1 MTNLENFYIL
11 LLVITMNKEFS
22 NIIIFNNETLDFIV
36 KKIEKMILDLEYTK
50 CNESDAS
57 IKIDLIQDTQNN
69 ICIISSDYLKFEDL
83 ATNKSIIR
91 KISKRVAQDTFMATS
106 CESIAVI
113 EKYSFNKRI
122 YDYISFGASDKLK
135 ELGYDMDSYAHQIAW
150 LNHFVGRNNI
160 ENLNDILK
168 DKKSYFNNYEII
180 IDILKLYGIK
190 QELITYRYNDNISNH
205 EFLKKQLF
213 FK

>member
-69 ICIISSDYLKFEDL
+69 ICIISSDYFKFEDL

-106 CESIAVI
+106 CESIAVL

-135 ELGYDMDSYAHQIAW
+135 ELGYDMESYAHQIAW

>member
-69 ICIISSDYLKFEDL
+69 ICIISSDYFKFEDL

-135 ELGYDMDSYAHQIAW
+135 ELGYDMESYAHQIAW

>member
-1 MTNLENFYIL
+1 
-11 LLVITMNKEFS
+11 MNKEFS

-57 IKIDLIQDTQNN
+57 INIDLRQDTQKN
-69 ICIISSDYLKFEDL
+69 ICIISSDYFKFEDL

-106 CESIAVI
+106 CESIAVL

-135 ELGYDMDSYAHQIAW
+135 ELGYDMESYAHQIAW

>member
-106 CESIAVI
+106 CESIAVL

-135 ELGYDMDSYAHQIAW
+135 ELGYDMESYAHQIAW

>member
-1 MTNLENFYIL
+1 
-11 LLVITMNKEFS
+11 MNKEFS

-106 CESIAVI
+106 CESIAVL

-135 ELGYDMDSYAHQIAW
+135 ELGYDMESYAHQIAW

>member
-1 MTNLENFYIL
+1 
-11 LLVITMNKEFS
+11 MNKEFS

>member
-1 MTNLENFYIL
+1 
-11 LLVITMNKEFS
+11 MNKEFS

-69 ICIISSDYLKFEDL
+69 ICIISSDYFKFEDL

>member
-69 ICIISSDYLKFEDL
+69 ICIISSDYFKFEDL

>member
-1 MTNLENFYIL
+1 
-11 LLVITMNKEFS
+11 MNKEFS

-69 ICIISSDYLKFEDL
+69 ICIISSDYFKFEDL

-135 ELGYDMDSYAHQIAW
+135 ELGYDMESYAHQIAW

>member
-1 MTNLENFYIL
+1 
-11 LLVITMNKEFS
+11 MNKEFS

-69 ICIISSDYLKFEDL
+69 ICIISSDYFKFEDL

-106 CESIAVI
+106 CESIAVL

-135 ELGYDMDSYAHQIAW
+135 ELGYDMESYAHQIAW